1 MQRTTNKPNLLRR
14 YIWLPLLSLTLLP
27 TACQNEDDIAD
38 IFIGRTWYI
47 VGATI
52 NGQQYDGN
60 EIKELYAQAD
70 SYHLTFAVNSFS
82 GILVAGSSLNGQWTA
97 DGKHHT
103 LTLQVK
109 NANNVEASTVSRNI
123 YNVLRNVTSY
133 SGDVNNLI
141 IQQDSQNF
149 IRLYHTRQ

>member
-1 MQRTTNKPNLLRR
+1 MHSNTNKFRPRRLLH
-14 YIWLPLLSLTLLP
+14 WLPLLLFTLLF
-27 TACQNEDDIAD
+27 TACQNEDDVED
-38 IFIGRTWYI
+38 IFVGRTWYI

-52 NGQQYDGN
+52 NGQQYDGD
-60 EIKELYAQAD
+60 ELKELYAQAD
-70 SYHLTFAVNSFS
+70 SYHLTFSINSFS
-82 GILVAGSSLNGQWTA
+82 GILVAGSSLNGQWSA

-103 LTLQVK
+103 LTIQVK

-123 YNVLRNVTSY
+123 YNVLRNVTTY

-149 IRLYHTRQ
+149 IRLYHTKQ